1 MKIVPMVVAI
11 SEKDRERIEA
21 AASVVQELEHLY
33 DEIGD
38 TENMNKMGDALD
50 LLLAIINNEQSLA

>member
-11 SEKDRERIEA
+11 SEKDRERIEV

-38 TENMNKMGDALD
+38 TENTNKMGDALD

>member
-11 SEKDRERIEA
+11 SEKDRERIEV

-38 TENMNKMGDALD
+38 AENMNKMGNALD
-50 LLLAIINNEQSLA
+50 LILAIINNEQSLA

>member
-11 SEKDRERIEA
+11 SEKDRERIEV

-50 LLLAIINNEQSLA
+50 LLLAIINNEQGLA

>member
-11 SEKDRERIEA
+11 SEKDRERIEV

-38 TENMNKMGDALD
+38 AENMNKMGDALD
-50 LLLAIINNEQSLA
+50 LLLAIINNEQSLT